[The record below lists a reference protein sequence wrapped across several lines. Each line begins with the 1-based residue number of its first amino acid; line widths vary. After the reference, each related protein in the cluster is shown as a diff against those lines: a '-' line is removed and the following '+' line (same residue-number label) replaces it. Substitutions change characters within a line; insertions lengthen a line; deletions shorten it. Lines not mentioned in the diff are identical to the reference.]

1 MIIKAKPLSNFYFNL
16 VSFAIRRVL
25 RLKFNKLYIS
35 DFKLRPNHSYLLMCN
50 HTSFWDGILAFYLCN
65 ELIRKKVSEGKVY
78 TMVLEKQMQKN
89 WWLKYAG
96 AFSIA
101 PGKSNVAESLAYA
114 VAVLETAGNILL
126 MYPQGK
132 LESQYVRHI
141 EMKDGIFEIASR
153 VNENCQLIWCST
165 LFDYFESLKPS
176 IYFNLFDAGNNDKV
190 DLKTLSDSINA
201 FHLKAIKNQLR
212 YTVEPES

>member
-1 MIIKAKPLSNFYFNL
+1 MIIQAKPLSHIYFNL
-16 VSFAIRRVL
+16 VSFFIRQVL
-25 RLKFNKLYIS
+25 KVKFNKLVLS
-35 DFKLRPNHSYLLMCN
+35 EFTLRSNHSYLLMCN

-65 ELIRKKVSEGKVY
+65 ELIRKKVSEGNVY

-101 PGKSNVAESLAYA
+101 PGKSSVAESLAYA
-114 VAVLETAGNILL
+114 TDILETPGNILL

-141 EMKDGIFEIASR
+141 EVKDGIFEIASR
-153 VNENCQLIWCST
+153 VNENCQLIWCSI

-176 IYFNLFDAGNNDKV
+176 IYFNLFDAGNKDNV
-190 DLKTLSDSINA
+190 DLKNISDSINA
-201 FHLKAIKNQLR
+201 FHLKAIKKQFR
-212 YTVEPES
+212 YTIEP